1 MDSPINPDLLSVR
14 DALKII
20 PVSREALYRK
30 FKSKELPSYRFGGKV
45 LVDLHEVLAAMRS
58 K

>member
-1 MDSPINPDLLSVR
+1 MNSPNNPDLLSVP

-30 FKSKELPSYRFGGKV
+30 LKTKELPSYRFGGKV
-45 LVDLHEVLAAMRS
+45 LIDLHEVLAAMRAQ
-58 K
+58 

>member
-1 MDSPINPDLLSVR
+1 MDSPLNPDLLSVP

-30 FKSKELPSYRFGGKV
+30 LKNKELPSYRFGGKV
-45 LVDLHEVLAAMRS
+45 LID
-58 K
+58 